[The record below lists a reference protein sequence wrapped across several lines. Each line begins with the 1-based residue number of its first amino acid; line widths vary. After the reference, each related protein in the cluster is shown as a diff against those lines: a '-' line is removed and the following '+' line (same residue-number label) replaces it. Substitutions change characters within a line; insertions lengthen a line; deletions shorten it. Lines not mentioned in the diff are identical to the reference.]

1 MQEQESRSGL
11 ADNSG
16 EYQSYVGHVYST
28 WLMYACMVVN
38 YYLLPR
44 EEKGYRQKG
53 KKKKKKHFICI
64 CLEIFSGVGYS
75 TPYMICPVYAG
86 MYTLGPGQGTVRG
99 KKDGNL
105 KILSM

>member
-1 MQEQESRSGL
+1 
-11 ADNSG
+11 
-16 EYQSYVGHVYST
+16 
-28 WLMYACMVVN
+28 MVNVCL
-38 YYLLPR
+38 YGSELLLTSPGR
-44 EEKGYRQKG
+44 KRLSAKR
-53 KKKKKKHFICI
+53 KKKKKHFICI